1 MKDDGLSAQVRDFV
15 IRHITSIEQLE
26 LLLLFASD
34 PAKSWIIEQ
43 LVKEIS
49 SSPESVNQRVQQLV
63 EEGFLARNGDI
74 FRFAPNS
81 PEKAAV
87 VPELLAAYRNYR
99 VRITELIYSRAG
111 VLKVFSDAFKLRPK
125 E

>member
-1 MKDDGLSAQVRDFV
+1 MSDDVLSAQVKDFV

-34 PAKSWIIEQ
+34 PSKSWTTQQ
-43 LVKEIS
+43 LVKEMS
-49 SSPESVNQRVQQLV
+49 SSQESVCQRVKQLT
-63 EEGFLARNGDI
+63 EDGLLTKDGEI
-74 FRFAPNS
+74 FRFAPTT
-81 PEKAAV
+81 AV
-87 VPELLAAYRNYR
+87 KTGIISELSMAYGQYR

-111 VLKVFSDAFKLRPK
+111 VLKTFSDAFKFKPK